1 MHRMSRLS
9 IAAGRRTT
17 AHPAQ
22 APEQPLGFLDEGVP
36 GRVARA
42 GLGLILANSDGTA
55 VQHGVRH
62 SRQQIAEEGAEV
74 DGWIR

>member
-1 MHRMSRLS
+1 MRRMSRLS

-17 AHPAQ
+17 ARPAQ
-22 APEQPLGFLDEGVP
+22 TPEQPLGFLNEGVP

-42 GLGLILANSDGTA
+42 GLGLVLAHSEGSA
-55 VQHGVRH
+55 VQDGVRH